1 MAEIEEFVRAFSH
14 ALETGDADA
23 LVGHLA
29 PESIV
34 WHNHDRQ
41 EVDAVTNMQGVGVLA
56 KMVRDLKLDV
66 LRVAPTPDG
75 FVMQFVMRGIVTA
88 NGKPFEMQ
96 NCIVVSMIDGK
107 VTRIDEYV
115 DPTVAAQLS

>member
-1 MAEIEEFVRAFSH
+1 MILVIAEQRGGKLNRATWETIAAAQQLASGQPIAVALAGSGVGSVAQELSTAQVKEIVTIEDA
-14 ALETGDADA
+14 ALE
-23 LVGHLA
+23 
-29 PESIV
+29 PY
-34 WHNHDRQ
+34 
-41 EVDAVTNMQGVGVLA
+41 
-56 KMVRDLKLDV
+56 
-66 LRVAPTPDG
+66 TPDG